1 MQKNVDLGG
10 QPFHF
15 LGIGGIGM
23 SALAHILTHRG
34 LPVSGSDLRSTHIT
48 QRLQEAGAHIFWQQ
62 EAANLDYFQTAHATP
77 SLLPQV
83 ICSTAIQD
91 SNPEYQAAVAL
102 DCPIFHRSDV
112 LAALIAESPKSISVA
127 GTHGKTTTSSLI
139 GHVLVVAGLDPT
151 VVVGGEVQTWQGN
164 ARVGESEY
172 LVAEADESDGSL
184 TKFQSHI
191 GVITNIE
198 LDHPDHYE
206 TLEQVVEI
214 FKTFVQHCQQVVV
227 SADCPTIR
235 QYFIEHCSVP
245 TVTYS
250 LNGQDYADYA
260 AELLRFDEKGTT
272 ALIYERGQRLGEIST
287 QMLGQHNLS
296 NALAAIAVCR
306 LNGLSFESIAQ
317 GLATFGGAK
326 RRFELRGE
334 TQGIHFIDDYA
345 HHPSE
350 IQATLASA
358 RLQVQN
364 SPTLKRIV
372 AVFQPHRYS
381 RVLAFLEEFAQSFG
395 DADAVVVTDVYS
407 AGEARPA
414 HLDARAIDTA
424 IARHHHAVTYCPTHN
439 DVVAHLQKSSKNG
452 DLVVFL
458 GAGDINKLI
467 PPLLTH
473 FQDLEQPASVE
484 VVLQ

>member
-23 SALAHILTHRG
+23 SALAYILTHRG
-34 LPVSGSDLRSTHIT
+34 LSVSGSDLRSTHIT
-48 QRLQEAGAHIFWQQ
+48 QRLQQAGAHIFWQQ
-62 EAANLDYFQTAHATP
+62 DAENLDSFQTSNATP
-77 SLLPQV
+77 KSLPQV
-83 ICSTAIQD
+83 ICSWGIQD

-102 DCPIFHRSDV
+102 GCPIFHRSDV

-139 GHVLVVAGLDPT
+139 GHVLVEAGCDPT
-151 VVVGGEVQTWQGN
+151 VVIGGEVQTWQGN
-164 ARVGESEY
+164 ARVGNSEY

-184 TKFQSHI
+184 TKFRSHI
-191 GVITNIE
+191 GIITNIE

-214 FKTFVQHCQQVVV
+214 FKTFVQNCQQIVV

-235 QYFIEHCSVP
+235 QYFVGQSPESV
-245 TVTYS
+245 VTYS
-250 LNGQDYADYA
+250 LDRPDADYR

-272 ALIYERGQRLGEIST
+272 ALIHERGQLLGEIST

-296 NALAAIAVCR
+296 NTLAAIAVCR
-306 LNGLSFESIAQ
+306 LNGLTFEAIAR
-317 GLATFGGAK
+317 GLVTFGGAK

-334 TQGIHFIDDYA
+334 AQGIYFVDDYA

-358 RLQVQN
+358 KLRVQN
-364 SPTLKRIV
+364 TSSLKRTI

-381 RVLAFLEEFAQSFG
+381 RALTFLEEFAESFG
-395 DADAVVVTDVYS
+395 DADSVVVTDIYS

-414 HLDARAIDTA
+414 HLEANVMETA
-424 IARHHHAVTYCPTHN
+424 IARHHAAVTYCPTHD
-439 DVVAHLQKSSKNG
+439 DVMAHLQKNLQDG
-452 DLVVFL
+452 DLVIFL

-467 PPLLTH
+467 PPLLSH
-473 FQDLEQPASVE
+473 FQNLEQSAPAE
-484 VVLQ
+484 VVLR

>member
-1 MQKNVDLGG
+1 MQKNVDLSG

-48 QRLQEAGAHIFWQQ
+48 QRLQDEGAHIFWQQ
-62 EAANLDYFQTAHATP
+62 EAENLDYFQASQA
-77 SLLPQV
+77 LPQV
-83 ICSTAIQD
+83 ICSTAIQA
-91 SNPEYQAAVAL
+91 SNPEYRAAIAL

-139 GHVLVVAGLDPT
+139 GHVLVKAGKDPT

-164 ARVGESEY
+164 ARVGSSDY

-198 LDHPDHYE
+198 LDHPDHYA
-206 TLEQVVEI
+206 TLDQVVEI
-214 FKTFVQHCQQVVV
+214 FKTFAQRCRQIVV
-227 SADCPTIR
+227 SADCPTIC
-235 QYFIEHCSVP
+235 QYFVTQSPVP
-245 TVTYS
+245 VVTYS
-250 LNGQDYADYA
+250 LDQQSQADYR
-260 AELLRFDEKGTT
+260 AELLKFDGNGTT
-272 ALIYERGQRLGEIST
+272 ATIYERDQRLGEIST

-296 NALAAIAVCR
+296 NTLAAIAVCR
-306 LNGLSFESIAQ
+306 LNGLSFESIAE
-317 GLATFGGAK
+317 GLATFGGAR

-334 TQGIHFIDDYA
+334 AQGIRFIDDYA

-358 RLQVQN
+358 KLQVQN
-364 SPTLKRIV
+364 TPALNRIV

-381 RVLAFLEEFAQSFG
+381 RTLTFLEEFAQSFG
-395 DADAVVVTDVYS
+395 DADCVVVTDVYS

-414 HLDARAIDTA
+414 NMDANAMGTA
-424 IARHHHAVTYCPTHN
+424 IAHHHKTVAHCPSHE
-439 DVVAHLQKSSKNG
+439 DVVAHLQQNLRTG
-452 DLVVFL
+452 DLVLFL

-467 PPLLTH
+467 PPLLGH
-473 FQDLEQPASVE
+473 FQHLEPSAPVE
-484 VVLQ
+484 VALR